1 MKSRYSIFNKK
12 NKDLPQFSRITSVII
27 MLILIQ
33 ASVFSSFAQVNVN
46 IGNQK
51 TIGGDYKDW
60 GICVKKLGL
69 GYVAL
74 MQSGSLISSDRTVAL
89 KGVRDYWLVGLN
101 SSLVPIWQKSYGGS
115 GVDEAYDM
123 LVTPSNDIIIVGLSD
138 SPISGNKTVANYG
151 YINVWI
157 VCTDSV
163 GTIKWQKVYGGTSG
177 ESRGVQIIQ
186 LSNGNYVVGTSSFSG
201 ISGTKTDSNRGNT
214 DYWLFCIDSLG
225 NQLWDKTLGGSRYD
239 ILTDMVQISNNE
251 LILAGSS
258 NSPISGDKSQDTI
271 SFGSDHLDPYAGNDV
286 WVVKYNY
293 VENKIIW
300 DRVFG
305 GDDEDGFESY
315 LSFDGKSIYI
325 AAYSASGISGTKTT
339 ANLGS
344 ADVWINKIDTAG
356 NLIWDREYGGVR
368 YDAPNSF
375 TFVDNALIVGATS
388 SSPISTTKSE
398 NDIGPS
404 SYYSDYWVF
413 SMDTSGSIIWDKTI
427 GGNSGDG
434 LSDIFVEDK
443 NHLFLIGNSI
453 STNTGYK
460 SELIRGN
467 SAIGQRKP
475 DAWVVELLNNVSV
488 SESITTKLIVNVYP
502 NPSTKYIN
510 IGVDNSF
517 DKINQISVFS
527 ILGRNI
533 MNKEVNAQEY
543 KMDISK
549 LQNGVYIIE
558 GRTVSGTL
566 FRVKFVKY

>member
-1 MKSRYSIFNKK
+1 MKYRYSIFNKK
-12 NKDLPQFSRITSVII
+12 NKDLPQYSRIISVII

-74 MQSGSLISSDRTVAL
+74 MQSGSSISSDRTVAL

-123 LVTPSNDIIIVGLSD
+123 LVTPSNDIIMVGLSD

-163 GTIKWQKVYGGTSG
+163 GTIKWQKVYGGSSG

-214 DYWLFCIDSLG
+214 DYWLFCIDSVG
-225 NQLWDKTLGGSRYD
+225 NQIWDKTIGGSRYD

-271 SFGSDHLDPYAGNDV
+271 SFGSDHLDPQAGKDV
-286 WVVKYNY
+286 WVVKYDY

-305 GDDEDGFESY
+305 GENEDGFESY

-368 YDAPNSF
+368 YDGPNYF

-398 NDIGPS
+398 NDVGPS

-434 LSDIFVEDK
+434 LSDILVIDK

-453 STNTGYK
+453 SSNTGYK

-475 DAWVVELLNNVSV
+475 DAWIVELLNNVGV

-533 MNKEVNAQEY
+533 LNKEVNAQEY

>member
-1 MKSRYSIFNKK
+1 MKYRYSIFNKK
-12 NKDLPQFSRITSVII
+12 NKDLPQYSRIISVII

-33 ASVFSSFAQVNVN
+33 AIGSSSFAQVNVN

-74 MQSGSLISSDRTVAL
+74 MQSGSSISSDRTVAL

-123 LVTPSNDIIIVGLSD
+123 LVTPSNDIIMVGLSD

-163 GTIKWQKVYGGTSG
+163 GTIKWQKVYGGSSG

-214 DYWLFCIDSLG
+214 DYWLFCIDSVG
-225 NQLWDKTLGGSRYD
+225 NQIWDKTIGGSRYD

-271 SFGSDHLDPYAGNDV
+271 SFGSDHLDPQAGKDV
-286 WVVKYNY
+286 WVVKYDY

-305 GDDEDGFESY
+305 GEDEDGFESY

-368 YDAPNSF
+368 YDGPNYF

-398 NDIGPS
+398 NDVGPS

-434 LSDIFVEDK
+434 LSDILVIDK

-453 STNTGYK
+453 SSNTGYK

-475 DAWVVELLNNVSV
+475 DAWIVELLNNVGV

-533 MNKEVNAQEY
+533 LNKEVNAQEY

>member
-1 MKSRYSIFNKK
+1 
-12 NKDLPQFSRITSVII
+12 

-74 MQSGSLISSDRTVAL
+74 MQSGSSISSDRTVAL

-123 LVTPSNDIIIVGLSD
+123 LVTPSNDIIMVGLSD

-163 GTIKWQKVYGGTSG
+163 GTIKWQKVYGGSSG

-214 DYWLFCIDSLG
+214 DYWLFCIDSVG
-225 NQLWDKTLGGSRYD
+225 NQIWDKTIGGSRYD

-271 SFGSDHLDPYAGNDV
+271 SFGSDHLDPQAGKDV
-286 WVVKYNY
+286 WVVKYDY

-305 GDDEDGFESY
+305 GEDEDGFESY

-368 YDAPNSF
+368 YDGPNYF

-398 NDIGPS
+398 NDVGPS

-434 LSDIFVEDK
+434 LSDILVIDK

-453 STNTGYK
+453 SSNTGYK

-475 DAWVVELLNNVSV
+475 DAWIVELLNNVGV

-533 MNKEVNAQEY
+533 LNKEVNAQEY

>member
-1 MKSRYSIFNKK
+1 MKYRFRLLELMS
-12 NKDLPQFSRITSVII
+12 KDLPAIYRMLF
-27 MLILIQ
+27 MLIIFLFIQ
-33 ASVFSSFAQVNVN
+33 LVGSSVSAQVNVSV
-46 IGNQK
+46 GNQK

-74 MQSGSLISSDRTVAL
+74 IQSGSSISSDRTVAL

-115 GVDEAYDM
+115 GYEEVYDM
-123 LVTPSNDIIIVGLSD
+123 FVTSSNDIIMVGLSD
-138 SPISGNKTVANYG
+138 SPISINKTVANYG

-163 GTIKWQKVYGGTSG
+163 GTIKWQKVYGGSSG
-177 ESRGVQIIQ
+177 ESFGVKLLQ
-186 LSNGNYVVGTSSFSG
+186 LDNGNYVVGTSSFSG
-201 ISGTKTDSNRGNT
+201 ISGTKTESNRGNT
-214 DYWLFCIDSLG
+214 DYWIFCIDSLG
-225 NQLWDKTLGGSRYD
+225 NQLWDKTIGGSRYD

-271 SFGSDHLDPYAGNDV
+271 SFGSDHLDPHAGKDV
-286 WVVKYNY
+286 WLVKYDY

-315 LSFDGKSIYI
+315 LSFDGKSIYV

-356 NLIWDREYGGVR
+356 NLIWDKEYGGVR
-368 YDAPNSF
+368 YDGPNYF
-375 TFVDNALIVGATS
+375 TFVDNVLIVGTTS

-427 GGNSGDG
+427 GGNSGEG

-460 SELIRGN
+460 TEVIRGN

-475 DAWVVELLNNVSV
+475 DAWIVELLNNVGI
-488 SESITTKLIVNVYP
+488 SESVASKLIVNVYP
-502 NPSTKYIN
+502 NPASGYLN
-510 IGVDNSF
+510 ISLDNSK
-517 DKINQISVFS
+517 DRISRISVFS
-527 ILGRNI
+527 ILGKN
-533 MNKEVNAQEY
+533 MLNQEVNAQAY
-543 KMDISK
+543 RIDISK
-549 LQNGVYIIE
+549 YSAGIYIIE
-558 GRTVSGTL
+558 GRTESGYL
-566 FRVKFVKY
+566 FRVKFVKD

>member
-1 MKSRYSIFNKK
+1 MKYRYSIFNKK
-12 NKDLPQFSRITSVII
+12 NKDLPQYSRIISVII

-74 MQSGSLISSDRTVAL
+74 MQSGSSISSDRTVAL

-123 LVTPSNDIIIVGLSD
+123 LVTPSNDIIMVGLSD

-163 GTIKWQKVYGGTSG
+163 GTIKWQKVYGGSSG

-214 DYWLFCIDSLG
+214 DYWLFCIDSVG
-225 NQLWDKTLGGSRYD
+225 NQIWDKTIGGSRYD

-271 SFGSDHLDPYAGNDV
+271 SFGSDHLDPQAGKDV
-286 WVVKYNY
+286 WVVKYDY

-305 GDDEDGFESY
+305 GEDEDGFESY

-368 YDAPNSF
+368 YDGPNYF

-398 NDIGPS
+398 NDVGPS

-434 LSDIFVEDK
+434 LSDILVIDK

-453 STNTGYK
+453 SSNTGYK

-475 DAWVVELLNNVSV
+475 DAWIVELLNNVGV

-533 MNKEVNAQEY
+533 LNKEVNAQEY